1 MRQEIVDRIR
11 LNRSYQIDKQFLV
24 CLDNVLKKY
33 KETVIYVLEI
43 SCKNVQYSF
52 DSLDEFFEFTESLI
66 KKIEKI
72 HININFSDDTW
83 KYDSSNIDMTFCN
96 EIDSIYSGEIKFK
109 FKDDRNYWVMKN
121 EIEILLKNQKKDYS
135 ILSRIP
141 LIACADIILYIML
154 CVYTGMKGIV
164 FPKSMQN
171 FISYT
176 CIIIV
181 PVSTMRCIRKMKRF
195 LFPLN
200 EICFGINLKEYN
212 KAKEIRNFLGVT
224 IIMAFIVGIIVNIVS
239 NFII

>member
-52 DSLDEFFEFTESLI
+52 DSLDEFFEFTESLT

-109 FKDDRNYWVMKN
+109 FKDDRNYLVMKN

-141 LIACADIILYIML
+141 LIACIDIILFWGL
-154 CVYTGMKGIV
+154 CAYTNIKGIV
-164 FPKSMQN
+164 FQKSIQHS
-171 FISYT
+171 II
-176 CIIIV
+176 CICVIIALF
-181 PVSTMRCIRKMKRF
+181 STMGFIKKIKRF

-200 EICFGINLKEYN
+200 EICFGVDLRKYN
-212 KAKEIRNFLGVT
+212 KAKEIRGFLGGT
-224 IIMAFIVGIIVNIVS
+224 IIMAFIVGIAVNIVS
-239 NFII
+239 NFIM